1 MPFIVAAWQMHH
13 RFAHGMRRLVVT
25 LTSVPVVC
33 SGRQKREPPA
43 RWDHHVVAGNGSR
56 AQALQ
61 AFRGI
66 GAHGVVVASLPA
78 SEVLGDAASSRR
90 RHICDLPFCGR

>member
-25 LTSVPVVC
+25 LASVPVVR

-61 AFRGI
+61 AFRES
-66 GAHGVVVASLPA
+66 ALM
-78 SEVLGDAASSRR
+78 ASS
-90 RHICDLPFCGR
+90 